1 MNSTEMKDISTM
13 KQKPYRLAG
22 WDAKPEKTVVKVRD
36 VEIGGDELT
45 IIAGPCAVESH
56 EQVMTI
62 AAGVSQLG
70 IKFFRGGAYKPR
82 TSPYSFQ
89 GLGLEGL
96 KMLAEV
102 RDVFG
107 LRIVTEA
114 VSIESIDLVEKYADV
129 IQIGARNMHNFD
141 LLRRAGQARKPVLL
155 KRGMCATLEEFIF
168 AAEYIL
174 IEGNN
179 DVILCERGI
188 RTYNDHT
195 RNTLDLAVVPAVRD
209 ISHLPIIV
217 DPSHAA
223 GDYKKVIP
231 LACASVGAGTDG
243 IIVEVHHQPEKALS
257 DGPQAL
263 SFAMLSRM
271 IDQVNQI
278 AGIVRQDVVTLA
290 T

>member
-1 MNSTEMKDISTM
+1 MEMKAVSTM
-13 KQKPYRLAG
+13 KQKTYRLAG
-22 WDAKPEKTVVKVRD
+22 WDDKPEKTVVRVGD

-45 IIAGPCAVESH
+45 IIAGPCAVESL

-62 AAGVSQLG
+62 AAGVSELG
-70 IKFFRGGAYKPR
+70 IKLFRGGAYKPR

-102 RDVFG
+102 REVFG

-114 VSIESIDLVEKYADV
+114 VSIESIDLIEEYADV

-174 IEGNN
+174 LEGNK
-179 DVILCERGI
+179 DVVLCERGL
-188 RTYNDHT
+188 RTFNDHT

-209 ISHLPIIV
+209 ICHLPIIV

-223 GDYKKVIP
+223 GTVRKVIP
-231 LACASVGAGTDG
+231 LACASVAAGTDG

-263 SFAMLSRM
+263 SFKMLGQM
-271 IDQVNQI
+271 IEQVTQI
-278 AGIVRQDVVTLA
+278 AAIVRQDSVTLA

>member
-1 MNSTEMKDISTM
+1 
-13 KQKPYRLAG
+13 
-22 WDAKPEKTVVKVRD
+22 
-36 VEIGGDELT
+36 
-45 IIAGPCAVESH
+45 
-56 EQVMTI
+56 TI
-62 AAGVSQLG
+62 AAGVSELG
-70 IKFFRGGAYKPR
+70 IKLFRGGAYKPR

-102 RDVFG
+102 REVFG
-107 LRIVTEA
+107 LGIVTEA
-114 VSIESIDLVEKYADV
+114 ISVESIDLIEKYADV

-174 IEGNN
+174 LEGNK
-179 DVILCERGI
+179 DVVLCERGL
-188 RTYNDHT
+188 RTFNDHT

-209 ISHLPIIV
+209 ICHLPIIV

-223 GDYKKVIP
+223 GTVRKVIP
-231 LACASVGAGTDG
+231 LACASVAAGTDG

-263 SFAMLSRM
+263 SFKMLGQM
-271 IDQVNQI
+271 IEQVTQI
-278 AGIVRQDVVTLA
+278 AAIVRQDSVTLA

>member
-1 MNSTEMKDISTM
+1 MEMKAVSTM
-13 KQKPYRLAG
+13 KQKTYRLAG
-22 WDAKPEKTVVKVRD
+22 WDDKPEKTVVRVGD

-45 IIAGPCAVESH
+45 IIAGPCAVESL

-62 AAGVSQLG
+62 AAGVSELG
-70 IKFFRGGAYKPR
+70 IKLFRGGAYKPR

-102 RDVFG
+102 REVFG
-107 LRIVTEA
+107 LGIVTEA
-114 VSIESIDLVEKYADV
+114 ISVESIDLIEKYADV

-174 IEGNN
+174 LEGNK
-179 DVILCERGI
+179 DVVLCERGL
-188 RTYNDHT
+188 RTFNDHT

-209 ISHLPIIV
+209 ICHLPIIV

-223 GDYKKVIP
+223 GTVRKVIP
-231 LACASVGAGTDG
+231 LACASVAAGTDG

-263 SFAMLSRM
+263 SFKMLGQM
-271 IDQVNQI
+271 IEQVTQI
-278 AGIVRQDVVTLA
+278 AAIVRQDSVTLA